1 LDKWNKQGGSNRDN
15 INKPRKKKRISE
27 SIIRPL
33 KSLKESDSV
42 SPKIVAQ
49 KKPLAQYGQFG
60 DDVLFIVDPV
70 TDLVLPEIKIND
82 YEYELR
88 PNVVPIRILD
98 DRLES
103 FRDNKGENL
112 LPRKVLSR
120 YEIFIRFGRGA
131 PILIIMPGQ
140 AYMARTGINNERFDR
155 SLVVISDLPIIFD
168 ANLLTGLGTVAA
180 STTNVIRLNSNTNSE
195 YQIVDSLYRWINELT
210 GLITDITGQS
220 PNPILVGLNS
230 NNAPQLPAINFTYD
244 SELYGLF
251 GAFGRQVDQICLA
264 AVDTVLEFDRKDSTL
279 STSIEPYSVLLA
291 GARIAVCSP
300 RLVESP
306 KKQYRVI
313 AVFFT
318 TTANG
323 FRYGGYNEEGDS
335 QNLISPRSLTQFNTP
350 QNDPGFNIIS
360 PGSRYWSD
368 ITPRFAATD
377 SDGVTTFTEPYWEF
391 SFINPSQLDFFTE
404 ELRVTRSNG
413 DDFAIIKAQRF
424 FGSLRELIYCG
435 GDTRVVIGNIS
446 IAEPIIESTL
456 KNIFYSV
463 GPISGVS
470 PFDLSNRSLFGF
482 QSISGRLTKYNG
494 IYLAKPSG
502 LEYKIYEKTR
512 LVPLIDTTVNTRIP
526 ADTSLPVVSSTSSQN
541 MQDRAKLT
549 QIFSGGVSLE
559 YSESVYEAAYS
570 IDSTSN
576 SSANNTGIEQV
587 LLRGQPYSFP
597 GAGVFGYVQE
607 SGTSTSRSISSDS
620 QSFKIKVPVIVGQ
633 LTIFKKLELL
643 DNQFRL
649 FERSNNSDFTT
660 SSTITNP
667 SETNLSAQR
676 RRFTR
681 TGSAISQSNLSYKDN
696 SVNPIY
702 TIANLELKIS
712 EILFN
717 TLTTSF
723 SDTQSTGQTISIPV
737 DFNVNSCYVKE
748 FAVSENISRTSTV
761 IYEFT
766 GRVPGNEQ
774 QRFES
779 LIYDSSSNSNINGG
793 SSTVTI
799 VNAVTAKM
807 RSYEILESI
816 NFVIVT
822 NQKIYSCKVDN
833 LTSNTIKTLLSTDRS
848 ALNLLNDEFFH
859 SNLNTTVQ
867 LSSIFFTNLFRIPVA
882 SRDGSFY
889 SRPPFPLLNDNHNV
903 SGFDSE
909 FVNFDKFLFGSIEA
923 LFINGTL
930 PYRKVTALN
939 ATIVSIKNHDVS
951 DYLPSGQS
959 RILIPNM
966 AYFNPE
972 QTILTGANPSKPQ
985 DNGLIAKLFRTTK
998 RTQIAATVEVW
1009 CIRDN
1014 GEFDLLE
1021 LLDTPI
1027 GNYPGSTRRIMYYPG
1042 DV

>member
-1 LDKWNKQGGSNRDN
+1 
-15 INKPRKKKRISE
+15 
-27 SIIRPL
+27 
-33 KSLKESDSV
+33 
-42 SPKIVAQ
+42 
-49 KKPLAQYGQFG
+49 
-60 DDVLFIVDPV
+60 
-70 TDLVLPEIKIND
+70 
-82 YEYELR
+82 
-88 PNVVPIRILD
+88 
-98 DRLES
+98 
-103 FRDNKGENL
+103 
-112 LPRKVLSR
+112 
-120 YEIFIRFGRGA
+120 
-131 PILIIMPGQ
+131 
-140 AYMARTGINNERFDR
+140 
-155 SLVVISDLPIIFD
+155 
-168 ANLLTGLGTVAA
+168 
-180 STTNVIRLNSNTNSE
+180 
-195 YQIVDSLYRWINELT
+195 
-210 GLITDITGQS
+210 
-220 PNPILVGLNS
+220 
-230 NNAPQLPAINFTYD
+230 
-244 SELYGLF
+244 
-251 GAFGRQVDQICLA
+251 
-264 AVDTVLEFDRKDSTL
+264 
-279 STSIEPYSVLLA
+279 
-291 GARIAVCSP
+291 
-300 RLVESP
+300 
-306 KKQYRVI
+306 
-313 AVFFT
+313 
-318 TTANG
+318 
-323 FRYGGYNEEGDS
+323 
-335 QNLISPRSLTQFNTP
+335 
-350 QNDPGFNIIS
+350 
-360 PGSRYWSD
+360 
-368 ITPRFAATD
+368 
-377 SDGVTTFTEPYWEF
+377 
-391 SFINPSQLDFFTE
+391 
-404 ELRVTRSNG
+404 
-413 DDFAIIKAQRF
+413 
-424 FGSLRELIYCG
+424 
-435 GDTRVVIGNIS
+435 
-446 IAEPIIESTL
+446 
-456 KNIFYSV
+456 
-463 GPISGVS
+463 
-470 PFDLSNRSLFGF
+470 
-482 QSISGRLTKYNG
+482 
-494 IYLAKPSG
+494 
-502 LEYKIYEKTR
+502 
-512 LVPLIDTTVNTRIP
+512 
-526 ADTSLPVVSSTSSQN
+526 
-541 MQDRAKLT
+541 
-549 QIFSGGVSLE
+549 
-559 YSESVYEAAYS
+559 
-570 IDSTSN
+570 
-576 SSANNTGIEQV
+576 
-587 LLRGQPYSFP
+587 
-597 GAGVFGYVQE
+597 
-607 SGTSTSRSISSDS
+607 
-620 QSFKIKVPVIVGQ
+620 
-633 LTIFKKLELL
+633 
-643 DNQFRL
+643 
-649 FERSNNSDFTT
+649 
-660 SSTITNP
+660 
-667 SETNLSAQR
+667 
-676 RRFTR
+676 
-681 TGSAISQSNLSYKDN
+681 LSYKDN

>member
-1 LDKWNKQGGSNRDN
+1 
-15 INKPRKKKRISE
+15 
-27 SIIRPL
+27 
-33 KSLKESDSV
+33 
-42 SPKIVAQ
+42 
-49 KKPLAQYGQFG
+49 
-60 DDVLFIVDPV
+60 
-70 TDLVLPEIKIND
+70 
-82 YEYELR
+82 
-88 PNVVPIRILD
+88 
-98 DRLES
+98 
-103 FRDNKGENL
+103 
-112 LPRKVLSR
+112 
-120 YEIFIRFGRGA
+120 
-131 PILIIMPGQ
+131 
-140 AYMARTGINNERFDR
+140 
-155 SLVVISDLPIIFD
+155 
-168 ANLLTGLGTVAA
+168 
-180 STTNVIRLNSNTNSE
+180 
-195 YQIVDSLYRWINELT
+195 
-210 GLITDITGQS
+210 
-220 PNPILVGLNS
+220 
-230 NNAPQLPAINFTYD
+230 
-244 SELYGLF
+244 
-251 GAFGRQVDQICLA
+251 
-264 AVDTVLEFDRKDSTL
+264 
-279 STSIEPYSVLLA
+279 
-291 GARIAVCSP
+291 
-300 RLVESP
+300 
-306 KKQYRVI
+306 
-313 AVFFT
+313 
-318 TTANG
+318 
-323 FRYGGYNEEGDS
+323 
-335 QNLISPRSLTQFNTP
+335 
-350 QNDPGFNIIS
+350 
-360 PGSRYWSD
+360 
-368 ITPRFAATD
+368 
-377 SDGVTTFTEPYWEF
+377 
-391 SFINPSQLDFFTE
+391 
-404 ELRVTRSNG
+404 
-413 DDFAIIKAQRF
+413 
-424 FGSLRELIYCG
+424 
-435 GDTRVVIGNIS
+435 
-446 IAEPIIESTL
+446 
-456 KNIFYSV
+456 
-463 GPISGVS
+463 
-470 PFDLSNRSLFGF
+470 
-482 QSISGRLTKYNG
+482 
-494 IYLAKPSG
+494 
-502 LEYKIYEKTR
+502 
-512 LVPLIDTTVNTRIP
+512 
-526 ADTSLPVVSSTSSQN
+526 
-541 MQDRAKLT
+541 
-549 QIFSGGVSLE
+549 
-559 YSESVYEAAYS
+559 
-570 IDSTSN
+570 
-576 SSANNTGIEQV
+576 

-822 NQKIYSCKVDN
+822 NQKIYSCKVND
-833 LTSNTIKTLLSTDRS
+833 LTSNAIKTSVFTDRS
-848 ALNLLNDEFFH
+848 ALNLLDDEFFH
-859 SNLNTTVQ
+859 SNLNTIAQ
-867 LSSIFFTNLFRIPVA
+867 LSSPFFTNLFKIPVA
-882 SRDGSFY
+882 IRDDSFY
-889 SRPPFPLLNDNHNV
+889 SRPPFPLVNDSHNV
-903 SGFDSE
+903 SGFDSG
-909 FVNFDKFLFGSIEA
+909 FVNVDKILFEA

-939 ATIVSIKNHDVS
+939 ATIVSIKNHEVS

-966 AYFNPE
+966 AYFNPKR
-972 QTILTGANPSKPQ
+972 TILTRANPNKPQ
-985 DNGLIAKLFRTTK
+985 DNGLVAKLFRTTK
-998 RTQIAATVEVW
+998 RTQIAATAEVW
-1009 CIRDN
+1009 GIRDN

-1027 GNYPGSTRRIMYYPG
+1027 GDYPGSTERIMYYPG
-1042 DV
+1042 DIQL